1 MNLNLSN
8 PTTISILQSL
18 VNQLDL
24 PIETIIDLV
33 LAYADIDK
41 VLSVGKQ
48 LKLEAINDQF
58 NP

>member
-24 PIETIIDLV
+24 PIETIIELV

-48 LKLEAINDQF
+48 LKLESINDNQS
-58 NP
+58 